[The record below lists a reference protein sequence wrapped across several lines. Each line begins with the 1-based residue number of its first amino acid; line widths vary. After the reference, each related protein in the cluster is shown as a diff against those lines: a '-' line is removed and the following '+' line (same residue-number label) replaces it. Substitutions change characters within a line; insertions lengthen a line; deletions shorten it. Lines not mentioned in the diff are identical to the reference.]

1 MTRKPSMPGTSDPWS
16 GIPPSQTED
25 EDNLRRVAAQHP
37 LDFWWGRDHSNRCLL
52 VLDYLSPRNAP
63 VFPDLSGIAV
73 DTTRLAQRCDRLVLT
88 LLDVED
94 REIFLAL
101 CNDLLSATA
110 HLDRSKSAR
119 GLEIVLARLVRW
131 QQLFMKRRDRLSL
144 REVIGLFGEL
154 LFLQARLLPRLSAS
168 NAVAM
173 WRGPYGD
180 EQDYVIGGTI
190 IEIKTQ
196 LSSADHALLISS
208 ENQLDTASA
217 PIAIIHQTLGPAPA
231 GSEESLS
238 LNALVEQLRGTIGSE
253 DAGALAALDAGLLA
267 ANYVPLPAYDE
278 PVWLPVC
285 SDTYLVGPN
294 FPRITPAL
302 LPAGVE
308 RVRYHVRLEACLG
321 YRVDTDE
328 FVKGLLDA

>member
-1 MTRKPSMPGTSDPWS
+1 MPETSDPWY
-16 GIPPSQTED
+16 GIPPSETED
-25 EDNLRRVAAQHP
+25 EDNLKRVAARHP

-52 VLDYLSPRNAP
+52 VLDYLSPRRATA
-63 VFPDLSGIAV
+63 FPDLSGIAV
-73 DTTRLAQRCDRLVLT
+73 DTTRLARGCDRLVLT

-101 CNDLLSATA
+101 CMDLLSATEE
-110 HLDRSKSAR
+110 LDRSESAR
-119 GLEIVLARLVRW
+119 GLEIVLARLARW

-144 REVIGLFGEL
+144 QEVIGLFGEL
-154 LFLQARLLPRLSAS
+154 LFLQVRLLPWLPVS
-168 NAVAM
+168 NALAM

-196 LSSADHALLISS
+196 LASSDHALLISS
-208 ENQLDTASA
+208 ENQLDTTSG

-231 GSEESLS
+231 GSEGSMS
-238 LNALVEQLRGTIGSE
+238 LNALVEQLRGAIGAE
-253 DAGALAALDAGLLA
+253 DAGALATLDAGLLA

-278 PVWLPVC
+278 PVWLPVR
-285 SDTYLVGPN
+285 SDAYRVGPD

-308 RVRYHVRLEACLG
+308 CVRYRVRLEACLEC
-321 YRVDTDE
+321 RVDTDE
-328 FVKGLLDA
+328 FVKELLDG